1 MSFDSALT
9 QRGDSIVFF
18 LFHILLYLF
27 LSPSQSL
34 SHTTEYIIAEISPVH
49 SLKEKDE
56 AVEHVPVEDP
66 DAEFGG
72 KEERRRIER
81 KLLWKLDCRMSIM
94 IVIYILN
101 YVSAI

>member
-1 MSFDSALT
+1 M
-9 QRGDSIVFF
+9 
-18 LFHILLYLF
+18 
-27 LSPSQSL
+27 
-34 SHTTEYIIAEISPVH
+34 AEISPVH

-101 YVSAI
+101 YVSPIWCFTDINMKSMSWIISCVCAYLNLDR

>member
-1 MSFDSALT
+1 M
-9 QRGDSIVFF
+9 
-18 LFHILLYLF
+18 
-27 LSPSQSL
+27 
-34 SHTTEYIIAEISPVH
+34 AEISPVH

-101 YVSAI
+101 YVSAIWCFTDINMKTMSWIISCVLIWM